1 MSPAEAND
9 STERRWAALALG
21 AGVAG
26 FGYLLCLRGI
36 VLTDEGYLLLQSW
49 DMAQGKVLYRDM
61 DAFVAPGVW
70 FLLSTLFRIF
80 EPSVFVSRM
89 AVLACYLATVAVS
102 ARIVE
107 RLAGPRFALGA
118 LAAFLVVAI
127 QKVHRPP

>member
-1 MSPAEAND
+1 M
-9 STERRWAALALG
+9 ALIL
-21 AGVAG
+21 GVAVVA
-26 FGYLLCLRGI
+26 FGYALCLRGI

-89 AVLACYLATVAVS
+89 AVLACFVATVAVS

-107 RLAGPRFALGA
+107 RLAGTRTALGT
-118 LAAFLVVAI
+118 LVAFLVVA
-127 QKVHRPP
+127 VWGFPAWT